1 MKRSVR
7 VRVAGDRR
15 NIDLYDLLFA
25 FGRNLLFFQKI
36 ESHLAEIEAKLRLER
51 DKDVDNIVDEDFMAY
66 PLGRKIKTIK
76 QLSKDEFYDQSA
88 WREVVDARNL
98 LAHAFFASNVDALH
112 KIDAQKALIS
122 ALDCSLSELVLP
134 RLALLNERLA
144 DYGGE
149 QNSPLQVSFWAPV
162 AGSHERSMYIV
173 NLIDIGDILTMTGIC
188 QFEAERIETYLTVLK
203 DIQDFVGSVEPARN
217 STLGKAVRALEQVIG
232 EENKADTPG
241 KIIRDLRNHLS
252 HAYLVTAPERYNT
265 ITGRDESMDQLC
277 LWLEDRF
284 RVYVGMLPEVVQKVR
299 GLFEDSLSE
308 ELIAKIEQ
316 NQVWLKDRLEVRI
329 V

>member
-1 MKRSVR
+1 M
-7 VRVAGDRR
+7 AGDRR

-36 ESHLAEIEAKLRLER
+36 ESNLAEIEAKLRFEHDR
-51 DKDVDNIVDEDFMAY
+51 DVDKIVDEDFMAY
-66 PLGRKIKTIK
+66 PLGRKIKAIK

-98 LAHAFFASNVDALH
+98 LAHSFFAGNVDALH
-112 KIDAQKALIS
+112 RLDAQKALVS

-144 DYGGE
+144 GYGGE
-149 QNSPLQVSFWAPV
+149 QNSLLQASFWAPV
-162 AGSHERSMYIV
+162 AGSAERSMCIV
-173 NLIDIGDILTMTGIC
+173 NLADIGDILTLTGVC

-203 DIQDFVGSVEPARN
+203 DIQDFVGSVEPVKN

-232 EENKADTPG
+232 EENKAGTPG

-252 HAYLVTAPERYNT
+252 HSYLVTAPERYNT
-265 ITGRDESMDQLC
+265 AAGRGDSIDQLC
-277 LWLEDRF
+277 VWLEERF
-284 RVYVGMLPEVVQKVR
+284 KVYEGMLPEVVQKVIA
-299 GLFEDSLSE
+299 LFEDKLSP
-308 ELIAKIEQ
+308 ELFDSIEQ
-316 NQVWLKDRLEVRI
+316 NQLWLEDRLEVRI